1 MRYSSLD
8 EGLTALKQDPARP
21 TAVIL
26 CETSFLLTETADHLT
41 DAGFERLVAIGPG
54 AEAAPD
60 RPNII
65 AAPADIA
72 NADNRAAVINRLI
85 AATAGRWMLIAFN
98 GEFLFYPYRESRL
111 IHDFTEFLSW
121 ERRPA
126 AMGYAVDIY
135 SDALGREEEAFS
147 LKDVYFDSEGWYGF
161 ERGEQQAEV
170 FGGLGWRFE
179 EFTPRDMTRV
189 NRPALFWADPA
200 VPIRADLWFEDDVY
214 NAISCP
220 WHNNPTF
227 ALMSVRRAT
236 ALRRHP
242 NFSAGVKS
250 FMWPCSEKFSWSSQQ
265 LLKHGVIEAGQ
276 WL

>member
-1 MRYSSLD
+1 MWYSSID
-8 EGLTALKQDPARP
+8 QALSSLRDDAPRP

-26 CETSFLLTETADHLT
+26 AETPFLLTETADHLSK
-41 DAGFERLVAIGPG
+41 AGFQRIVAIGPG
-54 AEAAPD
+54 AEAAAERED
-60 RPNII
+60 LI
-65 AAPADIA
+65 AAPADIG
-72 NADNRAAVINRLI
+72 DGESRAGVLNRLI
-85 AATAGRWMLIAFN
+85 AAAAGRWMLVSFN
-98 GEFLFYPYRESRL
+98 GEFLFYPYHESR
-111 IHDFTEFLSW
+111 HVQDFIEFLSW

-135 SDALGREEEAFS
+135 SDALGREDAAFS
-147 LKDVYFDSEGWYGF
+147 LDDVYFDTEGWYGF
-161 ERGEQQAEV
+161 ERGERQAEV

-227 ALMSVRRAT
+227 ALMSVRRAA

-242 NFSAGVKS
+242 NFSAGVGS
-250 FMWPCSEKFSWSSQQ
+250 FMWPCSEKFSWTSKQ
-265 LLKHGVIEAGQ
+265 LLKHGMIEAGQ